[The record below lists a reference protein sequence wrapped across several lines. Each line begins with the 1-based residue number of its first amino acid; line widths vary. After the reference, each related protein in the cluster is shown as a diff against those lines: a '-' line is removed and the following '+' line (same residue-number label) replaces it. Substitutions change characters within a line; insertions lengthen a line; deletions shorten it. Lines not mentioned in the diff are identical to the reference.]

1 MSIARRK
8 DGRWIVKYK
17 DASGAWLQKS
27 FRKNEED
34 AAIAFDREKN
44 GGAEGEELS
53 MGELVIL
60 YLRSRPD
67 LYHATRKRITWLFA
81 DEGPCAFLR
90 DKYAIRLDRR
100 DLEHMREN
108 LRARGVGNN
117 TINHYQAYTSMVLA
131 WGADQ
136 ELIARHPWRDF
147 KKLKVKKPVL
157 MPMLSDLQRIYLEL
171 PEWMQWAVKTAFFL
185 AIRPGITELF
195 RLEWKAFN
203 FRRGTVT
210 LVQGKTGMVKTVY
223 PKPIYM
229 TEAAERMK
237 ADLARGITLVCHNK
251 GKRVCSYQKTWQTAR
266 RRAGVSLRF
275 YDIRHIAASEMLA
288 RGADLASVA
297 AQLGHTNT
305 NTTGRTYTHVIAGG
319 QAHAGEL
326 MPLLEK

>member
-34 AAIAFDREKN
+34 AAIAFEREKN

-90 DKYAIRLDRR
+90 DKYAIRIDRR

-157 MPMLSDLQRIYLEL
+157 MPMLSDLQRVYLEL

-185 AIRPGITELF
+185 PFGRASRSFSDWSGRRSISDAARSRLSRERQAWLRPCT
-195 RLEWKAFN
+195 RS
-203 FRRGTVT
+203 
-210 LVQGKTGMVKTVY
+210 
-223 PKPIYM
+223 P
-229 TEAAERMK
+229 
-237 ADLARGITLVCHNK
+237 
-251 GKRVCSYQKTWQTAR
+251 STWR
-266 RRAGVSLRF
+266 RRRNG
-275 YDIRHIAASEMLA
+275 
-288 RGADLASVA
+288 
-297 AQLGHTNT
+297 
-305 NTTGRTYTHVIAGG
+305 
-319 QAHAGEL
+319 
-326 MPLLEK
+326 